1 MTIQKK
7 FSTILAS
14 TALVVTGFTP
24 AMAAPINTGA
34 APATPIEM
42 SQYVWNT
49 DNATAE
55 GRRGYRG
62 YRGYRGNRGRRGHR
76 RHRGRVSGGDVV
88 AGILI
93 LGGIA
98 AIASA
103 ASSNKRERRS
113 EDRDYRDRD
122 YRSDRRNNERQSQVG
137 TTAMQRAISVCT
149 NAAEQQAGRDARISE
164 ITAVARDGNGWRVEG
179 EMTGAT
185 QSNFLCGATNDR
197 VDFVQLGDGNLA
209 FAN

>member
-7 FSTILAS
+7 FSAILAS

-62 YRGYRGNRGRRGHR
+62 YRGYRGHRGRRGHR

-88 AGILI
+88 AGIL
-93 LGGIA
+93 
-98 AIASA
+98 
-103 ASSNKRERRS
+103 RS
-113 EDRDYRDRD
+113 EEHT
-122 YRSDRRNNERQSQVG
+122 SELQSLTNLVCRRLLEKQNNKH
-137 TTAMQRAISVCT
+137 
-149 NAAEQQAGRDARISE
+149 
-164 ITAVARDGNGWRVEG
+164 
-179 EMTGAT
+179 
-185 QSNFLCGATNDR
+185 L
-197 VDFVQLGDGNLA
+197 
-209 FAN
+209 